1 MKRTYLVVISILLF
15 SSSYAQ
21 LFTIAGQDIGFV
33 YLGPKIGTNFSKISN
48 MDQTGLDVTTRMG
61 YQFGGVAEL
70 GLTNMLSFET
80 ELVFTSKGMSNDL
93 SATRV
98 NYLSIPLLAKFSF
111 NMLGLSRV
119 YATGGMYNN
128 LRTNAKVVYQDVF
141 GESFDETHHY
151 TVIDWGLSVG
161 AGAAYDIGYGL
172 LCLDLRYDLG
182 IVDVE
187 KVIETEKN
195 RNRSLG
201 IALTFKYDAVDLF
214 LRLRKQK
221 LEPEV

>member
-1 MKRTYLVVISILLF
+1 MKRIYLVVLCTLLF
-15 SSSYAQ
+15 NSAHAQ
-21 LFTIAGQDIGFV
+21 LFKIAGQDVGFV
-33 YLGPKIGTNFSKISN
+33 YFGPKVGTNFSKISN
-48 MDQTGLDVTTRMG
+48 MDQTGLDVSNRLG

-80 ELVFTSKGMSNDL
+80 ELVFTSKGMADDF
-93 SATRV
+93 SAIRV
-98 NYLSIPLLAKFSF
+98 NYLSVPLLAKFSF
-111 NMLGLSRV
+111 NMMGLSRV
-119 YATGGMYNN
+119 YATGGTYNN
-128 LRTNAKVVYQDVF
+128 IRTNARVVYEF
-141 GESFDETHHY
+141 GESFSETHHY

-161 AGAAYDIGYGL
+161 AGAGYDIGYGL

-187 KVIETEKN
+187 KVNVTEKN
-195 RNRSLG
+195 RNRSFG

-221 LEPEV
+221 LEPEA

>member
-1 MKRTYLVVISILLF
+1 MKRIYLVVLCTLLF
-15 SSSYAQ
+15 NSAHAQ

-33 YLGPKIGTNFSKISN
+33 YFGPKIGANFSKISN
-48 MDQTGLDVTTRMG
+48 MDQTGLDVSNRLG
-61 YQFGGVAEL
+61 YQFGGVAEF

-98 NYLSIPLLAKFSF
+98 NYLSIPLLAKVSF

-119 YATGGMYNN
+119 YAIGGTYNN
-128 LRTNAKVVYQDVF
+128 IRTNARVVYEF
-141 GESFDETHHY
+141 GESFSETEHF

-187 KVIETEKN
+187 KVNVTEKN
-195 RNRSLG
+195 RNRSFG

-221 LEPEV
+221 LEPDA